1 MNNESPSQDPMLEAK
16 YRIATMNGYSGPKT
30 NEALN
35 SFANADEGMKRK
47 FNAIGVAMAN
57 KGGLMQKGYAVGG
70 LSTAQLGNLSSN
82 LVQQTMT
89 PVQAQTTPMQASQDQ
104 LVAGSAGQTASLQA
118 PAVTASTVGT
128 AQQATATPATPSA
141 AAQVQTVSPAVQA
154 QTSATQAA
162 QGTVTPQAQVDAQ
175 QQTESAVSNLQ
186 AAQGQAI
193 LMDNPVQREIQAG
206 ELISGVADAQKA
218 AQFTEQVQAAEAT
231 PSKQATVQGQ
241 LEGLMQQFEGGETP
255 AWAAG
260 SMRQATQMLAARG
273 LGASSMA
280 GQAVIQAT
288 MEAALPIAQIDAAT
302 QAQFESQNLSNRQQ
316 RAMLAA
322 QQRAEFMGMEF
333 NQEFQARVANSSR
346 IGEVAN
352 MNFTAEQQIALEN
365 SRAANTMELNN
376 LSNRQATVMA
386 EAAALANL
394 DTANL
399 SNRQQAA
406 VQNAQNFLQMDMQNL
421 SNQQQTNMFRA
432 QQNVQALFTDQAAT
446 NAAAQFNA
454 ANENQT
460 DQFFANLASQTSQF
474 NAAQTNAMAQFDADA
489 NNAVTEFAAEMQQ
502 QRDIFNTQNSLVI
515 AQANAQWRQSI
526 ATTNNAADNQ
536 TAMEYAKTVNAITAN
551 NMDRIWQQERDLLSY
566 TFQTAEGDA
575 DRATTIM
582 AQKIIAA
589 SDLAVADATI
599 DAEQAKTSGKFLS
612 DVIDALG

>member
-47 FNAIGVAMAN
+47 FNAIGVTMAN

-70 LSTAQLGNLSSN
+70 LSTAQLGDLSSD
-82 LVQQTMT
+82 LVQQTMS
-89 PVQAQTTPMQASQDQ
+89 PVQAQTTPLQSSQGQIVD
-104 LVAGSAGQTASLQA
+104 SAFGQTASLQA
-118 PAVTASTVGT
+118 PSVMASTVG
-128 AQQATATPATPSA
+128 APQQATATPATASNT
-141 AAQVQTVSPAVQA
+141 AQVQTASGEVQ
-154 QTSATQAA
+154 TQMGNTRAA
-162 QGTVTPQAQVDAQ
+162 QGAIAPEAQVTGQ
-175 QQTESAVSNLQ
+175 QQTESAVSGLQ

-193 LMDNPVQREIQAG
+193 MMDNPVQRQIQQG
-206 ELISGVADAQKA
+206 ELITGAADAATA
-218 AQFTEQVQAAEAT
+218 AAFTEQVQAAQAQ
-231 PSKQATVQGQ
+231 PSQKAMVQGQ
-241 LEGLMQQFEGGETP
+241 LDSLMQDFEGGETP
-255 AWAAG
+255 SWAAG
-260 SMRQATQMLAARG
+260 AMRAAMGSMAARG
-273 LGASSMA
+273 LGASSLA
-280 GQAVIQAT
+280 GQAVVQAT
-288 MEAALPIAQIDAAT
+288 MESALPIAMADAQT

-322 QQRAEFMGMEF
+322 QQRAQFMGQEF
-333 NQEFQARVANSSR
+333 DQAFQARVANSSR

-352 MNFTAEQQIALEN
+352 MNFTAEQQVALEN

-376 LSNRQATVMA
+376 LSNRQGKIMA
-386 EAAALANL
+386 EAAAVANL
-394 DTANL
+394 DMANL

-421 SNQQQTNMFRA
+421 SNEQQTNMFKA
-432 QQNVQALFTDQAAT
+432 QQNVQALFTDQAAK

-460 DQFFANLASQTSQF
+460 DQFFANLSSQTSQF

-489 NNAVTEFAAEMQQ
+489 NNAVKEFSAEMQQ

-536 TAMEYAKTVNAITAN
+536 NAMEYAKTVNAITAN

-575 DRATTIM
+575 DRSTTIM

-589 SDLAVADATI
+589 SDMAQADATI
-599 DAEQAKTSGKFLS
+599 SAEQAKTSGKFLS
-612 DVIDALG
+612 DVISVLA